1 MYSDKSMYS
10 DGEDVD
16 DEVPHGGIRETPPL
30 LIASNNLRNNKNP
43 IGPSISAIQR
53 ALDGVVMP
61 KRTNT
66 KLSPS
71 GISPQSTGSLIHNF
85 GLYAASLYQLFRLM
99 KWEIF
104 LTNPMSDFGKI
115 KTIIVNMMKNTF
127 RLDNDYIVK
136 YLKAPMVST
145 KDKSR
150 TSTVSDRLSRMFID
164 YRNDQLLQWH
174 KCIKLPTRQSV
185 RGALSSYFFSD
196 LESTSYSNGTLI
208 PMGID
213 GTASILTMTDK

>member
-1 MYSDKSMYS
+1 MS
-10 DGEDVD
+10 DGEDD
-16 DEVPHGGIRETPPL
+16 DEVALGGIRETPPL
-30 LIASNNLRNNKNP
+30 LIATNNSRNHRNP
-43 IGPSISAIQR
+43 IGPTISAIQSV
-53 ALDGVVMP
+53 LEGLGMP

-71 GISPQSTGSLIHNF
+71 GISPQSTGYLIHNF
-85 GLYAASLYQLFRLM
+85 GLYAASLYQLIRLM

-104 LTNPMSDFGKI
+104 LTNPMSDFAKI
-115 KTIIVNMMKNTF
+115 KGIIVNMMKNTF

-136 YLKAPMVST
+136 YFKAPMVST

-150 TSTVSDRLSRMFID
+150 MSTVSDRLSRMFID

-174 KCIKLPTRQSV
+174 KCIKLPTRQSL

-196 LESTSYSNGTLI
+196 LESTSYCNGTLI

-213 GTASILTMTDK
+213 EKASILTMTAK

>member
-1 MYSDKSMYS
+1 MGRSD
-10 DGEDVD
+10 
-16 DEVPHGGIRETPPL
+16 TPMLP
-30 LIASNNLRNNKNP
+30 IASKISWNHRNP
-43 IGPSISAIQR
+43 IGPTISAIENKLQC
-53 ALDGVVMP
+53 VVMP

-71 GISPQSTGSLIHNF
+71 GISPHSSGSLIHNF
-85 GLYAASLYQLFRLM
+85 GLNAASLYQLIRLM

-115 KTIIVNMMKNTF
+115 KIIIIYMMKSIF
-127 RLDNDYIVK
+127 KLDDDYISC
-136 YLKAPMVST
+136 YFKAPMVST
-145 KDKSR
+145 KDKCR
-150 TSTVSDRLSRMFID
+150 QSTVSDRLSRMFID

-174 KCIKLPTRQSV
+174 KCIKLPTRQSL

-196 LESTSYSNGTLI
+196 LESTSYCNGTLI

-213 GTASILTMTDK
+213 EKASILTMTAK

>member
-1 MYSDKSMYS
+1 MMHFSEA
-10 DGEDVD
+10 EDD
-16 DEVPHGGIRETPPL
+16 DDDNVTLGGIRKTPPL
-30 LIASNNLRNNKNP
+30 SIACNNLRNNRYP

-53 ALDGVVMP
+53 ALDCVVMP
-61 KRTNT
+61 KPTNT

-71 GISPQSTGSLIHNF
+71 GISPQSSGYLIHNF
-85 GLYAASLYQLFRLM
+85 GLYAASLYQLIRLM

-115 KTIIVNMMKNTF
+115 KNLIVNMMKSTF

-136 YLKAPMVST
+136 YLKAPMDST

-164 YRNDQLLQWH
+164 YRNDRLLEM
-174 KCIKLPTRQSV
+174 
-185 RGALSSYFFSD
+185 A
-196 LESTSYSNGTLI
+196 
-208 PMGID
+208 
-213 GTASILTMTDK
+213 